1 MTADTAASYE
11 DEALATE
18 IIAYRAGEI
27 THKTFLKRTGKLGYQ
42 QIEALEIAKGWDD
55 E

>member
-1 MTADTAASYE
+1 MSDTRTYD
-11 DEALATE
+11 DEALAAE
-18 IIAYRAGEI
+18 IIAYRAGGI
-27 THKTFLKRTGKLGYQ
+27 THKTFLKRMGKLGFQ